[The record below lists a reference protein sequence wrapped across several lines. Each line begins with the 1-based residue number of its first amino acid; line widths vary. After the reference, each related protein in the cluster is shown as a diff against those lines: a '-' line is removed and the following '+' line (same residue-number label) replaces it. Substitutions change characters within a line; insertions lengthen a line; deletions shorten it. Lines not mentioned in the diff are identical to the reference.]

1 MKDRTLLYYMNHNN
15 YSLTPSDMQVSDIYL
30 EDWWIWLKHHFN
42 DLIWQYYADRVVFID
57 SRFKIDDTDEEII
70 SNIIRAFAIN
80 LNTKNYEYKKLYE
93 TTQLEYNPI
102 WNVDGV
108 TGTIHETTI
117 TEDISKDHT
126 GSDTLHN
133 TGYDTTEKKG
143 SETNAKTGT
152 DDLDKTGTVTTD
164 TDNLEHTHQYDTT
177 YDSVANPVDPETA
190 FLKERT
196 DYGTDNSEEVTYNTN
211 DQTTYNS
218 SDTLSFTNRE
228 DKTTYMSDHETEYDS
243 NETTGRNESRQ
254 DLDLNIRQGNIG
266 VTMTQDMI
274 KKEREVAMFDFYKKV
289 VHDCVNTCTYAI
301 D

>member
-1 MKDRTLLYYMNHNN
+1 MKDRTLLYYLDKNVT
-15 YSLTPSDMQVSDIYL
+15 LTPTDQQISDVYL
-30 EDWWIWLKHHFN
+30 EEWWIWLKPHFSN
-42 DLIWQYYADRVVFID
+42 LIWQYYSDRVVFVD
-57 SRFKIDDTDEEII
+57 RRFKLDASDTEII
-70 SNIIRAFAIN
+70 NNIIRAFSIN
-80 LNTKNYEYKKLYE
+80 LNTRNYEYKTLYN

-108 TGTIHETTI
+108 TGTIHETNI

-126 GSDTLHN
+126 GSDTLTN
-133 TGYDTTEKKG
+133 RGYDTTEKKG

-177 YDSVANPVDPETA
+177 YDSVANPVDFETA

-196 DYGTDNSEEVTYNTN
+196 DYGTDNTEEVTYNTN

-274 KKEREVAMFDFYKKV
+274 KKEREVAIFDFFKKV